1 MSKNTPFAK
10 EEVMEEYLSS
20 LLRDVD
26 DPAEVTARTAKL
38 LEQATVVVPD
48 VSISA
53 PPVIDMPTTDN
64 RIAEKPRERVVANVS
79 GKVSGKVSEPQ
90 ESLLKRVEEQVAA
103 QHKAEGPP
111 NAPVLPLE
119 KRLDNKFQAL
129 FFEVAGLTLAVP
141 LITLGGI
148 HRISKIGPLFG
159 KPKWFMGVMLH
170 REEKL
175 SVVDTAQWVM
185 PEKYDQKL
193 ADQLNYQYLIMLGD
207 SSWGLAS
214 EKLVNTVSLTK
225 ADVKWRESSAGKRPW
240 LAGMVKDKMCALLD
254 VDELIAM
261 LNKGLGSKDQVP

>member
-20 LLRDVD
+20 LLRDVE
-26 DPAEVTARTAKL
+26 DPAEATARTAKL
-38 LEQATVVVPD
+38 LEQATVEVPD
-48 VSISA
+48 VA
-53 PPVIDMPTTDN
+53 PVVTPPVVEKQVVEKPV
-64 RIAEKPRERVVANVS
+64 AEKPRERVVA
-79 GKVSGKVSEPQ
+79 KVSPPDEQVIKD
-90 ESLLKRVEEQVAA
+90 VEEQVAVVA
-103 QHKAEGPP
+103 QQQNAAPP
-111 NAPVLPLE
+111 NALVLPLE
-119 KRLDNKFQAL
+119 KRLDDKFQAL

-148 HRISKIGPLFG
+148 HQLTKLGPLFG
-159 KPKWFMGVMLH
+159 KPKWFMGIMLH

-185 PEKYDQKL
+185 PEKYDQNL

-225 ADVKWRESSAGKRPW
+225 ADVKWREASSKRPW

-261 LNKGLGSKDQVP
+261 LDNGLGSKDQVP

>member
-1 MSKNTPFAK
+1 MSKDTPFAK

-20 LLRDVD
+20 LLRDVE
-26 DPAEVTARTAKL
+26 DPAEATARTAKL
-38 LEQATVVVPD
+38 LEQATVEVPD
-48 VSISA
+48 VVPVVT
-53 PPVIDMPTTDN
+53 PPVVEKPVV
-64 RIAEKPRERVVANVS
+64 EKPRERVVA
-79 GKVSGKVSEPQ
+79 KVSTPDEQAIKDV
-90 ESLLKRVEEQVAA
+90 KEQVAVVA
-103 QHKAEGPP
+103 QQQNTAPP
-111 NAPVLPLE
+111 NAPALPLE
-119 KRLDNKFQAL
+119 KRLDDKFQAL

-148 HRISKIGPLFG
+148 HRLNKLGPLFG
-159 KPKWFMGVMLH
+159 KPKWFMGIMLH

-185 PEKYDQKL
+185 PEKYDQNL

-225 ADVKWRESSAGKRPW
+225 ADVKWRETSSKRPW

-261 LNKGLGSKDQVP
+261 LDNGLGSKDQVP

>member
-20 LLRDVD
+20 LLRDVE
-26 DPAEVTARTAKL
+26 DPAEATARTAKL
-38 LEQATVVVPD
+38 LEQATVEVPD
-48 VSISA
+48 VA
-53 PPVIDMPTTDN
+53 PVVTPPVEEKQVVEKPVV
-64 RIAEKPRERVVANVS
+64 EKPRERVVA
-79 GKVSGKVSEPQ
+79 KVSPPDEQVIKD
-90 ESLLKRVEEQVAA
+90 VEEQVAVVA
-103 QHKAEGPP
+103 QQQNAAPP

-119 KRLDNKFQAL
+119 KRLDDKFQAL

-148 HRISKIGPLFG
+148 HQLTKLGPLFG
-159 KPKWFMGVMLH
+159 KPKWFMGIMLH

-185 PEKYDQKL
+185 PEKYDQNL

-225 ADVKWRESSAGKRPW
+225 ADVKWREASSKRPW

-261 LNKGLGSKDQVP
+261 LDNGLGSKDQVP

>member
-20 LLRDVD
+20 LLRDVE
-26 DPAEVTARTAKL
+26 DPAEATARTAKL
-38 LEQATVVVPD
+38 LEQATVEVPD
-48 VSISA
+48 VA
-53 PPVIDMPTTDN
+53 PVVTPPVVEKQVVEKPVV
-64 RIAEKPRERVVANVS
+64 EKPRERVVA
-79 GKVSGKVSEPQ
+79 KVSPPDEQVIKDV
-90 ESLLKRVEEQVAA
+90 VEQVAVVA
-103 QHKAEGPP
+103 QQQNAAPP

-119 KRLDNKFQAL
+119 KRLDDKFQAL

-148 HRISKIGPLFG
+148 HQLTKLGPLFG
-159 KPKWFMGVMLH
+159 KPKWFMGIMLH

-185 PEKYDQKL
+185 PEKYDQNL

-225 ADVKWRESSAGKRPW
+225 ADVKWREASSKRPW

-261 LNKGLGSKDQVP
+261 LDNGLGSKDQVP

>member
-20 LLRDVD
+20 LLRDVE
-26 DPAEVTARTAKL
+26 DPAEAAARTAKL
-38 LEQATVVVPD
+38 LEQATVDVPD
-48 VSISA
+48 V
-53 PPVIDMPTTDN
+53 PPADLTPVVEKPVV
-64 RIAEKPRERVVANVS
+64 EKPRERVVA
-79 GKVSGKVSEPQ
+79 KVSKPEGDV
-90 ESLLKRVEEQVAA
+90 LKQVEEHVAA
-103 QHKAEGPP
+103 QQKADVPP
-111 NAPVLPLE
+111 NVPTLPLE
-119 KRLDNKFQAL
+119 KRLDDKFQAL

-148 HRISKIGPLFG
+148 HQLTKIGPLFG

-185 PEKYDQKL
+185 PEKYDQNL

-225 ADVKWRESSAGKRPW
+225 ADVKWREASGKRPW

-261 LNKGLGSKDQVP
+261 LNNGLGSKDQVP

>member
-20 LLRDVD
+20 LLRDVE
-26 DPAEVTARTAKL
+26 DPAEATARTAKL
-38 LEQATVVVPD
+38 LEQATVEVPD
-48 VSISA
+48 VA
-53 PPVIDMPTTDN
+53 PVVTPPVVEKQVVEKPV
-64 RIAEKPRERVVANVS
+64 AEKPRERVVA
-79 GKVSGKVSEPQ
+79 KVSPPDEQVIKD
-90 ESLLKRVEEQVAA
+90 VEEQVAVVA
-103 QHKAEGPP
+103 QQQNAVPP

-119 KRLDNKFQAL
+119 KRLDDKFQAL

-148 HRISKIGPLFG
+148 HQLTKLGPLFG
-159 KPKWFMGVMLH
+159 KPKWFMGIMLH

-185 PEKYDQKL
+185 PEKYDQNL

-225 ADVKWRESSAGKRPW
+225 ADVKWREASSKRPW

-261 LNKGLGSKDQVP
+261 LDNGLGSKDQVP

>member
-20 LLRDVD
+20 LLRDVE
-26 DPAEVTARTAKL
+26 DPAEATARTAKL
-38 LEQATVVVPD
+38 LEQATVEVPD
-48 VSISA
+48 VA
-53 PPVIDMPTTDN
+53 PVVTPPVEEKQVVEKPVV
-64 RIAEKPRERVVANVS
+64 EKPRERVVA
-79 GKVSGKVSEPQ
+79 KVSPPDEQVIKD
-90 ESLLKRVEEQVAA
+90 VEEQVAVVA
-103 QHKAEGPP
+103 QQQNAAPP
-111 NAPVLPLE
+111 NAPALPLE
-119 KRLDNKFQAL
+119 KRLDDKFQAL

-148 HRISKIGPLFG
+148 HQLTKLGPLFG
-159 KPKWFMGVMLH
+159 KPKWFMGIMLH

-185 PEKYDQKL
+185 PEKYDQNL

-225 ADVKWRESSAGKRPW
+225 ADVKWREASSKRPW

-261 LNKGLGSKDQVP
+261 LDNGLGSKDQVP

>member
-20 LLRDVD
+20 LLRDVE
-26 DPAEVTARTAKL
+26 DPAEATARTAKL
-38 LEQATVVVPD
+38 LEQATVEVPD
-48 VSISA
+48 VA
-53 PPVIDMPTTDN
+53 PVVTPPVVEKQVIEKPVV
-64 RIAEKPRERVVANVS
+64 EKPRERVVA
-79 GKVSGKVSEPQ
+79 KVSPPDEQVIKD
-90 ESLLKRVEEQVAA
+90 VEEQVAVVA
-103 QHKAEGPP
+103 QQQNAAPP

-119 KRLDNKFQAL
+119 KRLDDKFQAL

-148 HRISKIGPLFG
+148 HQLTKLGPLFG
-159 KPKWFMGVMLH
+159 KPKWFMGIMLH

-185 PEKYDQKL
+185 PEKYDQNL

-225 ADVKWRESSAGKRPW
+225 ADVKWREASSKRPW

-261 LNKGLGSKDQVP
+261 LDNGLGSKDQVP

>member
-1 MSKNTPFAK
+1 
-10 EEVMEEYLSS
+10 MEEYLSS
-20 LLRDVD
+20 LLRDVE
-26 DPAEVTARTAKL
+26 DPAEATARTAKL
-38 LEQATVVVPD
+38 LEQATVEVPD
-48 VSISA
+48 VA
-53 PPVIDMPTTDN
+53 PVVTPPVVEKQVVEKPV
-64 RIAEKPRERVVANVS
+64 AEKPRERVVA
-79 GKVSGKVSEPQ
+79 KVSSPDEQVIQ
-90 ESLLKRVEEQVAA
+90 DVEEQVAVVA
-103 QHKAEGPP
+103 QQQNAAPP
-111 NAPVLPLE
+111 NAPALPLE
-119 KRLDNKFQAL
+119 KRLDDKFQAL

-148 HRISKIGPLFG
+148 HQLTKLGPLFG
-159 KPKWFMGVMLH
+159 KPKWFMGIMLH

-185 PEKYDQKL
+185 PEKYDQNL

-225 ADVKWRESSAGKRPW
+225 ADVKWREASSKRPW

-261 LNKGLGSKDQVP
+261 LDNGLGSKDQVP

>member
-20 LLRDVD
+20 LLRDVE
-26 DPAEVTARTAKL
+26 DPAEATARTAKL
-38 LEQATVVVPD
+38 LEQATVEVPD
-48 VSISA
+48 VA
-53 PPVIDMPTTDN
+53 PVVTPPVVEKQVVEKTV
-64 RIAEKPRERVVANVS
+64 AEKPRERVVA
-79 GKVSGKVSEPQ
+79 KVSPPDEQVIKD
-90 ESLLKRVEEQVAA
+90 VEEQVAVVA
-103 QHKAEGPP
+103 QQQNAAPP

-119 KRLDNKFQAL
+119 KRLDDKFQAL

-148 HRISKIGPLFG
+148 HQLTKLGPLFG
-159 KPKWFMGVMLH
+159 KPKWFMGIMLH

-185 PEKYDQKL
+185 PEKYDQNL

-225 ADVKWRESSAGKRPW
+225 ADVKWREASSKRPW

-261 LNKGLGSKDQVP
+261 LDNGLGSKDQVP

>member
-20 LLRDVD
+20 LLRDVE
-26 DPAEVTARTAKL
+26 DPAEATARTAKL
-38 LEQATVVVPD
+38 LEQATVEVPD
-48 VSISA
+48 VA
-53 PPVIDMPTTDN
+53 PVVTPPVEQKQVVEKPVV
-64 RIAEKPRERVVANVS
+64 EKPRERVVA
-79 GKVSGKVSEPQ
+79 KVSPPDEQGIQ
-90 ESLLKRVEEQVAA
+90 DVEEQVAVGA
-103 QHKAEGPP
+103 QQQNAAPP
-111 NAPVLPLE
+111 NAPALALE
-119 KRLDNKFQAL
+119 KRLDDKFQAL

-148 HRISKIGPLFG
+148 HQLTKLGPLFG
-159 KPKWFMGVMLH
+159 KPKWFMGIMLH

-185 PEKYDQKL
+185 PEKYDQNL

-225 ADVKWRESSAGKRPW
+225 ADVKWREASSKRPW

-261 LNKGLGSKDQVP
+261 LDNGLGSKDQVP

>member
-1 MSKNTPFAK
+1 MSKDTPFGK

-20 LLRDVD
+20 LLRDVE
-26 DPAEVTARTAKL
+26 DPAEATARTAKL
-38 LEQATVVVPD
+38 LEQATVEVPD
-48 VSISA
+48 VA
-53 PPVIDMPTTDN
+53 PVVPPPVVEKQVVEKPVV
-64 RIAEKPRERVVANVS
+64 EKPRERVVA
-79 GKVSGKVSEPQ
+79 KVSPPDEQVIKD
-90 ESLLKRVEEQVAA
+90 VEEQVAVVA
-103 QHKAEGPP
+103 QQQNAAPP

-119 KRLDNKFQAL
+119 KRLDDKFQAL

-148 HRISKIGPLFG
+148 HQLTKLGPLFG
-159 KPKWFMGVMLH
+159 KPKWFMGIMLH

-185 PEKYDQKL
+185 PEKYDQNL

-225 ADVKWRESSAGKRPW
+225 ADVKWREASSKRPW

-261 LNKGLGSKDQVP
+261 LDNGLGSKDQVP

>member
-20 LLRDVD
+20 LLRDVE
-26 DPAEVTARTAKL
+26 DPAEATARTAKL
-38 LEQATVVVPD
+38 LEQATVEVPD
-48 VSISA
+48 VA
-53 PPVIDMPTTDN
+53 PVVTPPVVEKQVVEKPV
-64 RIAEKPRERVVANVS
+64 AEKPRERVVA
-79 GKVSGKVSEPQ
+79 KVSPPDEQVIKD
-90 ESLLKRVEEQVAA
+90 VEEQVAVVA
-103 QHKAEGPP
+103 QQQNAAPP

-119 KRLDNKFQAL
+119 KRLDDKFQAL

-148 HRISKIGPLFG
+148 HQLTKLGPLFG
-159 KPKWFMGVMLH
+159 KPKWFMGIMLH

-185 PEKYDQKL
+185 PEKYDQNL

-225 ADVKWRESSAGKRPW
+225 ADVKWREASSKRPW

-261 LNKGLGSKDQVP
+261 LDNGLGSKDQVP

>member
-20 LLRDVD
+20 LLRDVE
-26 DPAEVTARTAKL
+26 DPAEATARTAKL
-38 LEQATVVVPD
+38 LEQATVDVPD
-48 VSISA
+48 IAPVVT
-53 PPVIDMPTTDN
+53 PPVEEKPVVEKPVV
-64 RIAEKPRERVVANVS
+64 EKPRERVVA
-79 GKVSGKVSEPQ
+79 KVSPPDEQVIKD
-90 ESLLKRVEEQVAA
+90 VEEQVAVVA
-103 QHKAEGPP
+103 QQQNAAPP

-119 KRLDNKFQAL
+119 KRLDDKFQAL

-148 HRISKIGPLFG
+148 HQLSKLGPLFG
-159 KPKWFMGVMLH
+159 KPKWFMGIMLH

-185 PEKYDQKL
+185 PEKYDQNL

-225 ADVKWRESSAGKRPW
+225 ADVKWREASSKRPW

-261 LNKGLGSKDQVP
+261 LDNGLGSKDQVP

>member
-20 LLRDVD
+20 LLRDVE
-26 DPAEVTARTAKL
+26 DPAEATARTAKL
-38 LEQATVVVPD
+38 LEQATVEVPD
-48 VSISA
+48 VA
-53 PPVIDMPTTDN
+53 PVVPPPVVEKQVVEKTVV
-64 RIAEKPRERVVANVS
+64 EKPRERVVA
-79 GKVSGKVSEPQ
+79 KVSPPDEQVIKD
-90 ESLLKRVEEQVAA
+90 VEEQVAVVA
-103 QHKAEGPP
+103 QQQNAAPP
-111 NAPVLPLE
+111 NAPTLPLE
-119 KRLDNKFQAL
+119 KRLDEKFQAL

-148 HRISKIGPLFG
+148 HQLTKLGPLFG
-159 KPKWFMGVMLH
+159 KPKWFMGIMLH

-185 PEKYDQKL
+185 PEKYDQNL

-225 ADVKWRESSAGKRPW
+225 ADVKWREASSKRPW

-261 LNKGLGSKDQVP
+261 LDNGLGSKDQVP